1 MLLKEEPHPFASV
14 WPGKVWALDA
24 SEGDTNAIIDSTR
37 IYQGLYQWAANTGQK
52 IVPDSAGTSPT
63 GSYRRN
69 AQQISS
75 ALRLQSAEHFI
86 PTQAQ
91 LGLMFPEINSDSEK
105 VTKWLGSDLEEKV
118 GGLALAEVGFVEQLL
133 PDLVSLSYD
142 PNTDSFLGEGA
153 PISRVEARERLD
165 NLLANP
171 EAQDPTDP
179 IRIGEAT
186 LVRYLAARSALQGSF
201 RADAPVLRSESTSL
215 DQIAYSRAR
224 GRVTPQ
230 QDTAHV
236 DLARRFR
243 AGDEQAIDE
252 ARKLVTEVARGAGWS
267 YSGFHDTKSKERI
280 VEFLREKLG
289 SNTKVPSAGMA
300 GRQVDG
306 IDLLPLLRNQTK
318 SPPDSFLYYSFDGV
332 ASAYRKGDWKLILP
346 VRSPTLSSPRR
357 VKNISAEI
365 SPPSFI
371 I

>member
-14 WPGKVWALDA
+14 WPGKVWAVDA

-37 IYQGLYQWAANTGQK
+37 IYQGLYQWAANTGHK

-267 YSGFHDTKSKERI
+267 YSGFHDTKSK
-280 VEFLREKLG
+280 
-289 SNTKVPSAGMA
+289 
-300 GRQVDG
+300 
-306 IDLLPLLRNQTK
+306 
-318 SPPDSFLYYSFDGV
+318 
-332 ASAYRKGDWKLILP
+332 
-346 VRSPTLSSPRR
+346 
-357 VKNISAEI
+357 
-365 SPPSFI
+365 
-371 I
+371 